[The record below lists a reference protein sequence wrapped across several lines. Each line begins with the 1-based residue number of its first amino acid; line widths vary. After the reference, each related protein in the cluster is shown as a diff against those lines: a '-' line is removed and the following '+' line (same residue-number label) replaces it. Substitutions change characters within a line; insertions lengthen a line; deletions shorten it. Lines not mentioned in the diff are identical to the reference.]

1 MGRRYMKKNLL
12 RILIVEDNI
21 DHVELLSQVIERH
34 FAPVDL
40 HTVETVDDAIDFIE
54 QTDYDLV
61 LTDCFINN
69 ESIVKQIP
77 NLRSKLGNVPIIV
90 ITGSGDE
97 SLAAKVIRKGATD
110 YLVKTRD
117 SMEKIPALIKKYS
130 QRDAN
135 GHEIYKGL
143 KQEGRPIKDRIMD
156 EVASLGRQA
165 RRVADPHGGR
175 IPDLKQLESL
185 LDQIQRLKDLASK
198 LMEK

>member
-1 MGRRYMKKNLL
+1 MKRTLL

-40 HTVETVDDAIDFIE
+40 HTVEAIDDAIDFIE
-54 QTDYDLV
+54 QTEYDLV
-61 LTDCFINN
+61 LTDCYINN
-69 ESIVKQIP
+69 EPIVDQIP
-77 NLRSKLGNVPIIV
+77 SLRNKLGDVPIIV

-97 SLAAKVIRKGATD
+97 NLAAEVIKKGATD
-110 YLVKTRD
+110 YLVKTKE
-117 SMEKIPALIKKYS
+117 SLEKIPALINKYTR
-130 QRDAN
+130 QKAKEDHKVLK
-135 GHEIYKGL
+135 HEALPLREK
-143 KQEGRPIKDRIMD
+143 IMV

-165 RRVADPHGGR
+165 RHMASPGEGR
-175 IPDLKQLESL
+175 IPDIKQLESL